1 MLTSYFQTARKSA
14 AIELVGFDEKLDRR
28 EELLAQIAL
37 LQQEQNQIEQEVKLF
52 MKDNESASSKK
63 FKVLWSNVEKTGL
76 DTKRIKLE
84 KPEIYQDYAKVSV
97 SRRFQIKT
105 A

>member
-1 MLTSYFQTARKSA
+1 
-14 AIELVGFDEKLDRR
+14 
-28 EELLAQIAL
+28 
-37 LQQEQNQIEQEVKLF
+37 